1 MKKNWLPVVWS
12 YLKCCVFIIIFLSF
26 FFYSTLAFYF
36 HTSPYGH
43 SQPQLDLQLQ
53 CPRCSQLELVS
64 LHFSFLCCFHWM
76 NDEWLTDIILI
87 TMLIILKSP
96 SWLWS
101 LWLKH
106 PLPSQPIIFSHVY
119 QTPKQH
125 LGWVWIFKPLVK
137 FSPGTSSVF
146 LRVHL
151 QVGAAP
157 LPGSNDWGRQKH

>member
-1 MKKNWLPVVWS
+1 MIISKMLCIYYYYFFSLLFLLLYSGILFSHQSIWPLAASIGSTTPVS
-12 YLKCCVFIIIFLSF
+12 KMLS
-26 FFYSTLAFYF
+26 
-36 HTSPYGH
+36 
-43 SQPQLDLQLQ
+43 QLDV
-53 CPRCSQLELVS
+53 VS
-64 LHFSFLCCFHWM
+64 LHFAFLCCSHWM
-76 NDEWLTDIILI
+76 NDEQRTDIILI

-106 PLPSQPIIFSHVY
+106 PLLSQPIIFSHVY

-157 LPGSNDWGRQKH
+157 LPASNDWGRRQH